1 MEGGGTTHREV
12 LRGIARRAMHE
23 RGLLTD
29 FSPEVGDQLA
39 GIGEGRSGPLGDGR
53 AKDLR
58 DLPWASIDN
67 DDTRDIDQLTVAQRV
82 EGEAVRILVAI
93 ADVET
98 LVGRDSPIDRH
109 ASHNTTSVYTSAEI
123 YPMLPERLSTDLT
136 SLADDADRAAVV
148 VDMTVGRDGALLG
161 SELFPAWVRNRAKL
175 AYEGVAAWL
184 DGAGP
189 EPRALSD
196 TPEVAENIRLQAEV
210 AGVLKARRHEQGALE
225 IETIESHTV
234 FELGQLIGLAL
245 ERKNRAQEL
254 IEDFMILANSVTA
267 AFLSRSGS
275 PSLRRVV
282 RSPKRWGRICDL
294 AGTYAHA
301 LPVEPDPKALA
312 AFLAVRRVEDPV
324 RFPDLSLA
332 VVKLLGSGEYVA
344 EVPGAESLGHF
355 GLSVKDY
362 GHSTAPNRRYPDLV
376 TQRLVKAVLAGQAAP
391 YAAADLG
398 ALAGHCTRREDDANK
413 VERTVRKAAAALLLE
428 GRLGQ
433 RFDAIVTGASPKG
446 TWVRILEPPVE
457 GRVLRGE
464 EGLDVGDRLQVELIH
479 TDIERGYVDFARG

>member
-1 MEGGGTTHREV
+1 MEGEGRTHREV

-29 FSPEVGDQLA
+29 FSPEVDSQLA
-39 GIGEGRSGPLGDGR
+39 GIAEGRSRPFGDGR

-58 DLPWASIDN
+58 DLPWVSIDN
-67 DDTRDIDQLTVAQRV
+67 DDTRDIDQLTVAQQAA
-82 EGEAVRILVAI
+82 GDAVRILVAV

-98 LVGRDSPIDRH
+98 VVGRDSPIDRH

-136 SLADDADRAAVV
+136 SLADHADRSAVV
-148 VDMTVGRDGALLG
+148 VDMTVGRDGSLLA
-161 SELFPAWVRNRAKL
+161 SELFPARVRNHAKL
-175 AYEGVAAWL
+175 AYESVAAWL
-184 DGAGP
+184 EGSGP

-196 TPEVAENIRLQAEV
+196 APAPAENIRLQDQV
-210 AGVLKARRHEQGALE
+210 ARALKLRRHEQGALE

-234 FELGQLIGLAL
+234 FELDQLAGLAL
-245 ERKNRAQEL
+245 ERKNRAQEI

-267 AFLSRSGS
+267 AFLSRSGF

-294 AGTYAHA
+294 AATYGHV
-301 LPVEPDPKALA
+301 LPDEPDPKALA
-312 AFLAVRRVEDPV
+312 AFLAVRRAEDPL

-332 VVKLLGSGEYVA
+332 VVKLLGAGEYVA
-344 EVPGAESLGHF
+344 EAPDAESLGHF
-355 GLSVKDY
+355 GLAVKDY

-376 TQRLVKAVLAGQAAP
+376 TQRLVKAVLAGQASP
-391 YAAADLG
+391 YAAAELE

-413 VERTVRKAAAALLLE
+413 VERMVRKAAAALLLE
-428 GRLGQ
+428 GQQGQ
-433 RFDAIVTGASPKG
+433 RFEAIVTGASPKG

-464 EGLDVGDRLQVELIH
+464 EGLDVGDRLQVELLH
-479 TDIERGYVDFARG
+479 TDVERGYIDFARG